1 MSSPV
6 KAVKNVV
13 KKTINVV
20 TKVFTAV
27 VNVAASVVSFVAE
40 PFMGMLG
47 GLATPDIPSGGS
59 EMERQQ
65 GVLLQKT
72 R

>member
-47 GLATPDIPSGGS
+47 GLATGYTQW
-59 EMERQQ
+59 R
-65 GVLLQKT
+65 L
-72 R
+72 